1 MRKVVYVVFLF
12 LGVML
17 YGQSDR
23 FRRDYNYVSLYK
35 NGKWGEWKEGKNTFV
50 FNANDNNDIVVYMAS
65 GEKEVFRKVTKV
77 EKDKNNSGEK
87 YQALGLIDEEGGE
100 LVLMLYDNGSLKLVY
115 SEDYQIQFE
124 P

>member
-1 MRKVVYVVFLF
+1 M
-12 LGVML
+12 
-17 YGQSDR
+17 
-23 FRRDYNYVSLYK
+23 
-35 NGKWGEWKEGKNTFV
+35 
-50 FNANDNNDIVVYMAS
+50 
-65 GEKEVFRKVTKV
+65 FRKVTKV

-100 LVLMLYDNGSLKLVY
+100 LVLMLYNNGSLKLVY